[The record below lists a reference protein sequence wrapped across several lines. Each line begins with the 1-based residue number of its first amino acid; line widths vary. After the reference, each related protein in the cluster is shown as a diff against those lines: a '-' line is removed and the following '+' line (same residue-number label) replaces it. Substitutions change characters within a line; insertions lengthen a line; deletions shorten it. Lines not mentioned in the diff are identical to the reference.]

1 MNCQL
6 VQQVGFDVTADKAR
20 ENVIQGGSL
29 ARTRMTT
36 EVHEGCLPWFTCRFV
51 RHVVRDEKFDRLLLF
66 DTTDDLHS
74 TLGVFQV
81 RLMIAVE
88 FIYQVTQHF

>member
-1 MNCQL
+1 
-6 VQQVGFDVTADKAR
+6 
-20 ENVIQGGSL
+20 
-29 ARTRMTT
+29 
-36 EVHEGCLPWFTCRFV
+36 
-51 RHVVRDEKFDRLLLF
+51 LLF